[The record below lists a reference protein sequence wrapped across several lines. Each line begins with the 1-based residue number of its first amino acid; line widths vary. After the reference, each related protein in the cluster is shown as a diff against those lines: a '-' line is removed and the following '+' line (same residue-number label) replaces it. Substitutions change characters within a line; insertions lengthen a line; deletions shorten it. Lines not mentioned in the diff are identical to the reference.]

1 MVSYNSG
8 IGKREDLVKLFFAL
22 TSHEYL
28 RGTVPALSTIAEPS
42 PKALDFLVSYA
53 MFSKIGYGWGGLASR
68 DNTPYSVEASNYLKL
83 CQRYGYNEG
92 SLLLDSGAF
101 SCFTLGV
108 KLKLS
113 EYSLWIRQQRGD
125 TVPWVKFYSA
135 LDVIGDADLTWR
147 NLKIMEK
154 DGLKPRPVIHYGYTD
169 KQIVRVVDEYNT
181 FSIGGVVPL
190 LRGSQRGELYRF
202 LDHVVSKAVKRWS
215 TPVIHG
221 FGISVP
227 SILVRYPFDSVDSSS
242 WLAGA
247 RYARVSLWDDNT
259 HKFAAYS
266 LADAAQVNNCPGVAE
281 SYGLTVRTIRE
292 LFAGDRRKLR
302 SHIAALGLV
311 SYWRMSQYV
320 NTVWKSKTGGNH
332 GSE

>member
-1 MVSYNSG
+1 M
-8 IGKREDLVKLFFAL
+8 KLFFAL

-28 RGTVPALSTIAEPS
+28 RGTVPALSTIRQPS

-68 DNTPYSVEASNYLKL
+68 NETPYSVEAYNYLKL

-113 EYSLWIRQQRGD
+113 EYSLWIREQQGHV
-125 TVPWVKFYSA
+125 VPWVKFYSA

-147 NLKIMEK
+147 NLKVMEQ
-154 DGLKPRPVIHYGYTD
+154 DGLKPRPVIHYGYTEN
-169 KQIVRVVDEYNT
+169 QITRVLDEYDT
-181 FSIGGVVPL
+181 FSIGGMVPL
-190 LRGSQRGELYRF
+190 LRGSNRDELYRF
-202 LDHVVSKAVKRWS
+202 LDNVVGKAVRLWGH
-215 TPVIHG
+215 PVIHG
-221 FGISVP
+221 FGITVP
-227 SILVRYPFDSVDSSS
+227 RILLRYPFDSVDSSS

-247 RYARVSLWDDNT
+247 RYARVSLWDDQL
-259 HKFAAYS
+259 HKFVVYN
-266 LADAAQVNNCPGVAE
+266 LAEIAQLGAVPGVAT
-281 SYGLTVRTIRE
+281 SYGLSVRAIRE

-311 SYWRMSQYV
+311 SYWRMGQYV
-320 NTVWKSKTGGNH
+320 NQVWKSKLGGGN
-332 GSE
+332 G